1 VKQTGGYI
9 FPESEVGR
17 GTVFR
22 IYLPKYVAP
31 ATSEPAKMSEPE
43 RPQAPRDLTGVG
55 TILLVEDE
63 DAVRDFA
70 VRALTMRGYRVL
82 SASGGEEALDLV
94 HSHEGEIDLLISDVV
109 MPSMDGPALVKAVRE
124 IKPNLRIIF
133 ISGYAEEAFRNSPD
147 RPEDFHFLPKPFS
160 LKQLTTKVKDV
171 LEAG

>member
-1 VKQTGGYI
+1 VL
-9 FPESEVGR
+9 
-17 GTVFR
+17 GTSLGELDQ
-22 IYLPKYVAP
+22 LPLKGN
-31 ATSEPAKMSEPE
+31 
-43 RPQAPRDLTGVG
+43 RLG

-82 SASGGEEALDLV
+82 PASSGEEALDLV
-94 HSHEGEIDLLISDVV
+94 HTHEGEIDLLISDVV